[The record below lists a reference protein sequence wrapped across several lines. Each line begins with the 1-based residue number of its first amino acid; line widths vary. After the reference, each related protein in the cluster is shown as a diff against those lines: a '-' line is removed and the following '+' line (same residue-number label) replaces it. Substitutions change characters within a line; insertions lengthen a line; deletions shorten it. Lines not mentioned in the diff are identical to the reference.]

1 MSLPPAKKEISAH
14 PSPGTITAPVDKHEK
29 DVDVERK
36 ASPRQNTSSSL
47 VADPAYIQ
55 LRFFGVIEAF
65 RKGRMPSNKQIDETL
80 KYVVDQ
86 DQPVDTEKLS
96 PGGQKLIHDVKD
108 IIETARRIVSEKN
121 ADEMFQYFIWH
132 TREVDREALVPGET
146 SAKGEKTKEDTEQG
160 LIASSF
166 CSDECL
172 TYDPSQ

>member
-1 MSLPPAKKEISAH
+1 M
-14 PSPGTITAPVDKHEK
+14 
-29 DVDVERK
+29 
-36 ASPRQNTSSSL
+36 
-47 VADPAYIQ
+47 Q

-108 IIETARRIVSEKN
+108 IIETARRIVSDKN